1 MDGKSGALAFIYNKW
16 LIGFL
21 VDSIVPGAGSVEI
34 QLAKKLSSYADVL
47 PGLEQYSV
55 RKFAAALETFPKALA
70 DNSGVNGSEII
81 NKLYSDHS
89 MGHYSNGFDIES
101 QSPAT
106 VDVTKTKIYDLF
118 VTKHWGLRFAVEA
131 ASTVLRVNQ
140 IIMAKRAG
148 GPKPRQQAADNDDDW
163 MSPLSWSSYH

>member
-1 MDGKSGALAFIYNKW
+1 M
-16 LIGFL
+16 
-21 VDSIVPGAGSVEI
+21 
-34 QLAKKLSSYADVL
+34 AKKLGAYADLL

-81 NKLYSDHS
+81 NKLYSDHN
-89 MGHYSNGFDIES
+89 MGHYTHGVDIES
-101 QSPAT
+101 QAPNT
-106 VDVTKTKIYDLF
+106 VDVTKNKIFDLYI
-118 VTKHWGLRFAVEA
+118 TKHWGLKYAVEA

-148 GPKPRQQAADNDDDW
+148 GPKPRQPGGQDQDDD
-163 MSPLSWSSYH
+163 